1 MLTPSFHFNILKEF
15 LVVMN
20 NHAEGLRDKLAT
32 EVRNSQEAFDI
43 FPYITLNSLDM
54 ICGEYQ
60 YYNNDGKEI
69 SYWFVIAYHRLILPI
84 TKPVT
89 VDGKQRKMD

>member
-32 EVRNSQEAFDI
+32 EVRNSQAAFDI

-60 YYNNDGKEI
+60 YYNNDEKEI
-69 SYWFVIAYHRLILPI
+69 SYCFDISNHI
-84 TKPVT
+84 
-89 VDGKQRKMD
+89 

>member
-15 LVVMN
+15 LIVMN

-32 EVRNSQEAFDI
+32 KVRNSQEAFDI

-54 ICGEYQ
+54 ICGE
-60 YYNNDGKEI
+60 
-69 SYWFVIAYHRLILPI
+69 
-84 TKPVT
+84 
-89 VDGKQRKMD
+89 

>member
-1 MLTPSFHFNILKEF
+1 
-15 LVVMN
+15 MN

-60 YYNNDGKEI
+60 YYNNDEKEI

>member
-1 MLTPSFHFNILKEF
+1 MK
-15 LVVMN
+15 
-20 NHAEGLRDKLAT
+20 
-32 EVRNSQEAFDI
+32 VRNSQEAFDI

-69 SYWFVIAYHRLILPI
+69 LYWFVTAYHSLILPI
-84 TKPVT
+84 TEPVT
-89 VDGKQRKMD
+89 VDRKQRQILAKWIELDRLFPR

>member
-32 EVRNSQEAFDI
+32 KVRDSQEAFDI

-60 YYNNDGKEI
+60 YYNNDEKEI
-69 SYWFVIAYHRLILPI
+69 SYCFVIANHSLILPI

>member
-20 NHAEGLRDKLAT
+20 NHAEGLRDKLAK
-32 EVRNSQEAFDI
+32 EVRNCQEAFDI

-60 YYNNDGKEI
+60 YYNNDEKEI
-69 SYWFVIAYHRLILPI
+69 WYHLVIANHSLILPI
-84 TKPVT
+84 TKRVR
-89 VDGKQRKMD
+89 DQLKDSSA